1 MSWEFAIKLSLGVA
15 AFMFIAVA
23 GIRYKRVA
31 GVLLTFPILNG
42 IALLTGADPFTV
54 ASAIAPVVIFNSLLF
69 FAVISYCPS
78 LPPIPK
84 DSHSLVKFFA
94 RVLSWSAIWGCA
106 AFLLTDNRGALPSGW
121 MLFLV
126 QSCIVALFLYWG
138 WTPRSPPVA
147 PAESPSGFP
156 VMWRYFATASMAL
169 RLGAFLAVFFLLLY
183 VAGLG
188 GDAKWVGMVS
198 ALPLPGICALAM
210 LSADE
215 ADHRNLYPIR
225 DTVLFG
231 PLLVIPFNG
240 AFSFVVLSLP
250 DGTPGRWLG
259 VAALVAFWLAAGC
272 FVFLAVPRIARILD
286 RWRQETGMI

>member
-1 MSWEFAIKLSLGVA
+1 MSWEIAIKLSLGVA
-15 AFMFIAVA
+15 AFLFIAFA
-23 GIRYKRVA
+23 GIRHKRVA

-54 ASAIAPVVIFNSLLF
+54 ANAIYPVAMFNSLLF
-69 FAVISYCPS
+69 FAAISYCPS
-78 LPPIPK
+78 LPPVPRE
-84 DSHSLVKFFA
+84 SHPLVKFFA
-94 RVLSWSAIWGCA
+94 RVLFWSAIWGCA

-126 QSCIVALFLYWG
+126 QSCILALFVYWG
-138 WTPRSPPVA
+138 WTRRSPPVA
-147 PAESPSGFP
+147 SAEAPSGLLL
-156 VMWRYFATASMAL
+156 MWRHFATVSMAL
-169 RLGAFLAVFFLLLY
+169 RLGAFLVAFFLLLY
-183 VAGLG
+183 VAAQG

-215 ADHRNLYPIR
+215 ADHRNLHPIR

-240 AFSFVVLSLP
+240 TFSFVVFHLP
-250 DGTPGRWLG
+250 GGPPGGWLG

-272 FVFLAVPRIARILD
+272 FVFLAVPRIAKILD
-286 RWRQETGMI
+286 RLT